1 MHVRQARHKARRQ
14 VGKCDQQHAPHTAQG
29 INVGVARCDTE
40 SHQNKSAIKDS
51 LCEARRG
58 SAMRDS
64 ASESIQMSLTLTPPL
79 TDSINERSNV
89 ALCAITGQPPTKSAR
104 AATASTADGASTTSA
119 FVMLVSSVI
128 SAGISCLGCTK
139 VSKRSMTSR
148 PERRAAEISINS
160 LSCTER
166 PVVSVSRTITSS
178 SMRPNDCVLARSA
191 SVA

>member
-1 MHVRQARHKARRQ
+1 MRPWGKSVSATSNTRHT
-14 VGKCDQQHAPHTAQG
+14 PHRASTSAL
-29 INVGVARCDTE
+29 ARCDTE
-40 SHQNKSAIKDS
+40 SQPNRSAIKDS

-64 ASESIQMSLTLTPPL
+64 ASESIQISLTLTPPL

-104 AATASTADGASTTSA
+104 TATASAADGASATSA

-139 VSKRSMTSR
+139 VSKRSTISR
-148 PERRAAEISINS
+148 PERRAAEISISS

-178 SMRPNDCVLARSA
+178 SIRPKDCVLARSA